1 MDVID
6 LSATEEKEPLHVAV
20 ACGGTGGHTY
30 PGLAVAHALQE
41 RGHRVTLWMS
51 GKDVE
56 SQTVEGWQGNVVT
69 IPAEG
74 FQFGLSWKSIRTL
87 FCLLRAFFFALPMLK
102 KDRPDVVLAM
112 GSYSSFAPIAG
123 AICLHIPF
131 VLHEANVV
139 PGRLVSMMSSRASAI
154 AISFEASRYYI
165 KHPWLTETGMPL
177 RIDLQAE
184 MDGQTESGDKPFS
197 ILITGGSRGAQHLN
211 EVIPLALRQVKESG
225 AHLHVVHIAGL
236 NSLTPIQQHYDEGGV
251 HAEVLSYAHDME
263 KRYQA
268 ADIVICRAG
277 ASTCAEVCAFGK
289 PSLLIPYPYAVRDH
303 QMLNA
308 RALEKAGAADVIAQ
322 NELTVEWLASYVM
335 QVMEDQFR
343 RDQQAQAARACAN
356 VHAAKNVATLI
367 EQVYYA
373 KK

>member
-1 MDVID
+1 MIERFV
-6 LSATEEKEPLHVAV
+6 TEEKESLHVAV
-20 ACGGTGGHTY
+20 ACGGSGGHTY

-56 SQTVEGWQGNVVT
+56 CQTVEGWQGDIVT

-87 FCLLRAFFFALPMLK
+87 FRLFRAFFFALPMLK

-112 GSYSSFAPIAG
+112 GSYSSFAPVAG
-123 AICLHIPF
+123 AIFLHIPY

-154 AISFEASRYYI
+154 AISFEASRYYM

-177 RIDLQAE
+177 RIDLQGQMDHQAE
-184 MDGQTESGDKPFS
+184 SEGGPFS
-197 ILITGGSRGAQHLN
+197 ILVTGGSRGAQRLN
-211 EVIPLALRQVKESG
+211 EVIPLALRQVKASG
-225 AHLHVVHIAGL
+225 ALLRVVHSAGL
-236 NSLTPIQQHYDEGGV
+236 NPLEPIQQHYAEGGMN
-251 HAEVLSYAHDME
+251 AEVLSYVHDME
-263 KRYQA
+263 KQYQT
-268 ADIVICRAG
+268 ADMVICRAG

-335 QVMEDQFR
+335 EVMEDRSR
-343 RDQQAQAARACAN
+343 RTNQARAARACAN
-356 VHAAKNVATLI
+356 VHAAIDVATLI
-367 EQVYYA
+367 EQVHYA